1 MNGRLY
7 TCMTYSRKLER
18 NPYTGGVVWEYSFD
32 LLIQTRLWYKTRE
45 INWMIWCYDLTYLQL
60 REVIRGNAWNWSS
73 GIIRVPS
80 DRKFLSE
87 VLRKQIRDYFLW
99 NSFFGMYPDKMKKR
113 LVTSIRWRPLLDTAV
128 WLWSLTT
135 KSRRSDPNVLTAFP
149 LAFGCRQAT
158 A

>member
-1 MNGRLY
+1 
-7 TCMTYSRKLER
+7 MTYSRKLER

-113 LVTSIRWRPLLDTAV
+113 LVTLIRWRPLLWYGV
-128 WLWSLTT
+128 WLWSCDHEA
-135 KSRRSDPNVLTAFP
+135 RRIDPNVMRLFLSRTAADKRLP
-149 LAFGCRQAT
+149 SK
-158 A
+158 